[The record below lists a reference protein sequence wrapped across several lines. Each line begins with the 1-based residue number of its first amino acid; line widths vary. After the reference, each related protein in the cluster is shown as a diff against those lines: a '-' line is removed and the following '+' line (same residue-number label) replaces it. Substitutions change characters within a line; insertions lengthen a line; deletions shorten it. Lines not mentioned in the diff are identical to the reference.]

1 MHHPNR
7 TIQGGTVP
15 VTIDTRK
22 KRSWLGIAA
31 ASALALTLAAC
42 SGGTTAAP
50 ADNKPAPAGDGKP
63 ETTELLVGIVPVAD
77 QASVFIAIAEGFF
90 EEEGLDVTAQPAQ
103 GGAAAVPAMI
113 AGDMQAAFATY
124 PSFLL
129 AQNSGIGINIVA
141 EGVRGNEESNG
152 VWVKTGAGIESIHDL
167 EGKKVAVNTLNN
179 TGDLTIRVLMDEAGV
194 DVSKVEFIEL
204 PFPDMVP
211 TLQSGNVDAV
221 WLVEPFQTAAEEA
234 GATKLF
240 ANFSGP
246 TDGVPLSGIGMTAEF
261 VKANPNTTAAFIRAI
276 EKANALLAE
285 NPDAAREIV
294 PTYSKTTPELAAKLK
309 LPVWVAGSAS
319 AKNLEVW
326 NKIMVDQGAI
336 SAPVDMDKMVYVPGK

>member
-1 MHHPNR
+1 VSA
-7 TIQGGTVP
+7 TIE
-15 VTIDTRK
+15 IRK
-22 KRSWLGIAA
+22 KRNWLGVVA
-31 ASALALTLAAC
+31 ASALALSLAAC
-42 SGGTTAAP
+42 SGGPGAAP
-50 ADNKPAPAGDGKP
+50 DDKPAPAGDGKP

-77 QASVFIAIAEGFF
+77 QASVFIAIQEGFF
-90 EEEGLDVTAQPAQ
+90 KEEGLNVTAQPAQ

-113 AGDMQAAFATY
+113 AGEMQAAFATY

-129 AQNSGIGINIVA
+129 AQANGIPVHIVA

-152 VWVKTGAGIESIHDL
+152 VWVKGDSDIKSIEDL

-194 DVSKVEFIEL
+194 DVDAVEFIEL

-211 TLQSGNVDAV
+211 TLQSGGVDAV
-221 WLVEPFQTAAEEA
+221 WLVEPFQTGAEEA
-234 GATKLF
+234 GAKKLF

-246 TDGVPLSGIGMTAEF
+246 TAGVPLSGLGMTAEF

-319 AKNLEVW
+319 AKNLEIW
-326 NKIMVDQGAI
+326 NEIMVGQGSI
-336 SAPVDMDKMVYVPGK
+336 DKPVDMNEMVYVPGK

>member
-1 MHHPNR
+1 MPITSETIRRKR
-7 TIQGGTVP
+7 T
-15 VTIDTRK
+15 
-22 KRSWLGIAA
+22 WLSIVA
-31 ASALALTLAAC
+31 ASTLALSLAAC
-42 SGGTTAAP
+42 SGGNAAEPAADAAAP
-50 ADNKPAPAGDGKP
+50 AGNGKP
-63 ETTELLVGIVPVAD
+63 ETTDLLVGITPVAD
-77 QASVFIAIAEGFF
+77 QASVFIAIAQGFF
-90 EEEGLDVTAQPAQ
+90 KDEGLNVTAQPAQ

-129 AQNSGIGINIVA
+129 AQSGGIDINIVA

-152 VWVKTGAGIESIHDL
+152 VFVKAGSDITSIKDL
-167 EGKKVAVNTLNN
+167 EGKKVAVNTLKN
-179 TGDLTIRVLMDEAGV
+179 TGELTIKVLMEDAGV
-194 DVSKVEFIEL
+194 DVSKVEFLEL

-211 TLQSGNVDAV
+211 TLQSGGVDAV
-221 WLVEPFQTAAEEA
+221 WLVEPFQTAAYEA

-246 TDGVPLSGIGMTAEF
+246 TAGVPLSGLGMTADF
-261 VKANPNTTAAFIRAI
+261 VKANPNTTAAFIRGL

-294 PTYSKTTPELAAKLK
+294 PTYSKTTPEIAAKIK

-319 AKNLEVW
+319 AKNLEIW
-326 NKIMVDQGAI
+326 NKIMVDQKAI
-336 SAPVDMDKMVYVPGK
+336 PAPVDLKKMVYVPGK

>member
-1 MHHPNR
+1 
-7 TIQGGTVP
+7 VP
-15 VTIDTRK
+15 ITSTSLGRK
-22 KRSWLGIAA
+22 KTWLGIAA
-31 ASALALTLAAC
+31 ASALTLSLAAC
-42 SGGTTAAP
+42 SGGSAAAP

-63 ETTELLVGIVPVAD
+63 ETTELLVGITPVAD

-90 EEEGLDVTAQPAQ
+90 EDEGLTVTAQPAQ

-129 AQNSGIGINIVA
+129 AQSGGVGINIVA

-152 VWVKTGAGIESIHDL
+152 VYVKADSGIDSIEDL
-167 EGKKVAVNTLNN
+167 EGKKVAVNTLKN
-179 TGDLTIRVLMDEAGV
+179 TGELTIKVLMEEAGM
-194 DVSKVEFIEL
+194 DVSKVEFLEL

-211 TLQSGNVDAV
+211 TLQSGGVDAV
-221 WLVEPFQTAAEEA
+221 WLVEPFQTAANEA
-234 GATKLF
+234 GAKKLF

-246 TDGVPLSGIGMTAEF
+246 TAGVPLSGLGMTADF
-261 VKANPNTTAAFIRAI
+261 VKANPNTTAAFIRAL

-294 PTYSKTTPELAAKLK
+294 PTYSKTTPELAAKIM
-309 LPVWVAGSAS
+309 LPEWVAGSAK

-336 SAPVDMDKMVYVPGK
+336 PAPVDLDEMVYVPGK

>member
-1 MHHPNR
+1 MPITSLTVR
-7 TIQGGTVP
+7 T
-15 VTIDTRK
+15 K
-22 KRSWLGIAA
+22 KTWLGVAA
-31 ASALALTLAAC
+31 ASALALSLAAC
-42 SGGTTAAP
+42 SAGSAAAP
-50 ADNKPAPAGDGKP
+50 ADDAPAPAGDGKP
-63 ETTELLVGIVPVAD
+63 ETTELLVGITPVAD

-90 EEEGLDVTAQPAQ
+90 EDEGLDVTAQPAQ

-129 AQNSGIGINIVA
+129 AQSGGVGINIVA

-152 VWVKTGAGIESIHDL
+152 VYVKADSGIESIEDL
-167 EGKKVAVNTLNN
+167 EGKKVAVNTLKN
-179 TGDLTIRVLMDEAGV
+179 TGELTIKVLMEEAGM
-194 DVSKVEFIEL
+194 DVSKVEFLEL

-211 TLQSGNVDAV
+211 TLQSGGVDAV
-221 WLVEPFQTAAEEA
+221 WLVEPFQTAANEA
-234 GATKLF
+234 GAKKLF

-246 TDGVPLSGIGMTAEF
+246 TAGVPLSGLGMTADF
-261 VKANPNTTAAFIRAI
+261 VKANPNTTAAFIRAL

-294 PTYSKTTPELAAKLK
+294 PTYSKTTPELAAKIM
-309 LPVWVAGSAS
+309 LPEWVAGSAK
-319 AKNLEVW
+319 AENLEVW

-336 SAPVDMDKMVYVPGK
+336 PAPVDLDQMVYVPGK